1 MNNAFANKPGLQ
13 ISSRLPTLA
22 EESRV
27 SAKEIAVLLA
37 CGTLAAAAVGLVR
50 LRMGLPGHAILR
62 AVLPMAIGFA
72 LVPRR
77 GGGSVMAFGA
87 GIMAAVMSIA
97 QVGSFQPAALLSVL
111 LLGPIL
117 DLALLGKPQ
126 GWQLYARF
134 VAAGAAA
141 NLFAYVLKVATVQLG
156 WSVSGGRNFLSFG
169 MGALGSFIACGAL
182 AGLVSAAICFRA
194 RVTHDLRRD

>member
-1 MNNAFANKPGLQ
+1 MNNTFANKPGLQ
-13 ISSRLPTLA
+13 ISSRLPALT

-37 CGTLAAAAVGLVR
+37 CGALAAAVVGLVR
-50 LRMGLPGHAILR
+50 LRMGMPGHAILR
-62 AVLPMAIGFA
+62 AVLPMAMGLA

-77 GGGSVMAFGA
+77 GGGSVMAVGA
-87 GIMAAVMSIA
+87 GVMAAVMSLA
-97 QVGSFQPAALLSVL
+97 QVVFFQPAALLSVL
-111 LLGPIL
+111 LLGPVL

-141 NLFAYVLKVATVQLG
+141 NLFAYVIKVATVQLG
-156 WSVSGGRNFLSFG
+156 WSTSGGRNFLAFG
-169 MGALGSFIACGAL
+169 MGALASFIACGAL
-182 AGLVSAAICFRA
+182 AGLISAFIFFRA
-194 RVTHDLRRD
+194 RVNHDLRRD